1 MSPFG
6 ALGRKWP
13 RRRHQGSSLLNSNST
28 ADAPLNCLMC
38 LSMREELKPY
48 ILIKLHRTQDTS
60 ATSNTESKDQL
71 RRKSEISPNIRNS
84 FATSILAT
92 NMLLLQHH
100 VGPCVYMWKS
110 ITGFSTC
117 TICMLEGPTPFCR
130 MEEHSK
136 PWSFISPPHLMTTK
150 RKTVAPHKSHQNRVR
165 LCKDAREYEPGQ
177 DHPSSRPAPLA
188 LAEATQHLA
197 N

>member
-60 ATSNTESKDQL
+60 ATSNIESKDQL
-71 RRKSEISPNIRNS
+71 RWKSEISPNIRNS

-110 ITGFSTC
+110 ITGFSAC
-117 TICMLEGPTPFCR
+117 TTCMLEGPTPFCCK
-130 MEEHSK
+130 EEHSK
-136 PWSFISPPHLMTTK
+136 PAIHRNSNTEAEPQNQQSNQSYLHI
-150 RKTVAPHKSHQNRVR
+150 HQDPKKAERENR
-165 LCKDAREYEPGQ
+165 
-177 DHPSSRPAPLA
+177 
-188 LAEATQHLA
+188 
-197 N
+197 